1 MSDVHDK
8 ETRSY
13 NMSRIA
19 SRNTKPELIVR
30 RFLHSRGLRYSLRNK
45 HLPGNPDIVFSRF
58 RAAVFVNGCF
68 WHGHKNCKYFV
79 IPKTRTEWWTKKING
94 NIQRDKNAIRELHK
108 LDWKT
113 IVIWECAL
121 KSKKAEATLTNILNQ
136 LTTLKHRYAQA

>member
-8 ETRSY
+8 ETRIY
-13 NMSRIA
+13 NMSRIT
-19 SRNTKPELIVR
+19 SRTTKPELLVR
-30 RFLHSRGLRYSLRNK
+30 KFLFSKGLLYRLHDK
-45 HLPGNPDIVFSRF
+45 KLPRKPDLTVGKF
-58 RAAVFVNGCF
+58 RTEIFVNGCF

-79 IPKTRTEWWTKKING
+79 IPQTRTEWWTEKING

-121 KSKKAEATLTNILNQ
+121 KSKKAEATLMNILNQ
-136 LTTLKHRYAQA
+136 LTTHKHRYA